1 MNFLFH
7 GLEFLTTDSI
17 LITGTVDSKSVEI
30 VVDESGVNVVY
41 DDVNTGTM
49 NWKELK
55 EGGNADA

>member
-41 DDVNTGTM
+41 DDVNTGTI

-55 EGGNADA
+55 EGDNADT

>member
-41 DDVNTGTM
+41 DDVNTGII

-55 EGGNADA
+55 EEDNADA

>member
-30 VVDESGVNVVY
+30 VVDESGVNIVF

-55 EGGNADA
+55 NGE

>member
-49 NWKELK
+49 NWKDLK
-55 EGGNADA
+55 KSDP

>member
-17 LITGTVDSKSVEI
+17 LITGTVDSKSIEI

-55 EGGNADA
+55 NGE

>member
-30 VVDESGVNVVY
+30 VVDESGVNIGY

-55 EGGNADA
+55 EGDNADA

>member
-30 VVDESGVNVVY
+30 LVYESGVNIVY

-49 NWKELK
+49 NWKELID
-55 EGGNADA
+55 GDNADA

>member
-30 VVDESGVNVVY
+30 VVDESGVNIVY
-41 DDVNTGTM
+41 DDVNTGTI

-55 EGGNADA
+55 IKSYFFF